1 MSDKPKILYVDDEKI
16 NLMLFKYN
24 FKNNYTVLTALNGK
38 IGLEVLESNPDIMVI
53 ICDMKMPVMNG
64 YDFITKAKTVYPD
77 KKFFMLSGYNITDE
91 IEKAVDE
98 GIILKYFTKPFD
110 IQSMHDAIEKV
121 IDIP

>member
-24 FKNNYTVLTALNGK
+24 FKNKYTVLTSLNGK
-38 IGLEVLESNPDIMVI
+38 VGLEVLESNPDIMVI

-121 IDIP
+121 IDTP

>member
-24 FKNNYTVLTALNGK
+24 FKNKYTVLTALNGQE
-38 IGLEVLESNPDIMVI
+38 GLDVLESNTDILVI
-53 ICDMKMPVMNG
+53 ISDMKMPVMNG
-64 YDFITKAKTVYPD
+64 YDFITKAKPLYPD

-91 IEKAVDE
+91 IQDAVDD
-98 GIILKYFTKPFD
+98 GTILKYFTKPFD
-110 IQSMHDAIEKV
+110 IQSMHNAIKDV